1 MRKMD
6 GEGSDTSCCSSVV
19 TKAHGTLYIWHNH
32 VDTACCCQ
40 CCLAYKNLVMHAMA
54 VVVLV
59 LALLCLCVWR
69 FSLVVLQDL
78 FKLPDVIGLVG
89 GN

>member
-1 MRKMD
+1 M
-6 GEGSDTSCCSSVV
+6 E
-19 TKAHGTLYIWHNH
+19 
-32 VDTACCCQ
+32 
-40 CCLAYKNLVMHAMA
+40 AMA
-54 VVVLV
+54 VAVLV